1 VEERPLVDQIRRVAA
16 PGHVAVD
23 RRVQAAEHVDGG
35 FAEPQPVARL
45 DHHVAG
51 QVLDGRRGVDVD
63 DQARA
68 RVRREQRGQAGH
80 VEMVGVL
87 VGDEHGVEVAHA
99 GEVGHRAGVDEQAGA
114 GLHEEAG
121 VAEMG
126 QLHSVA
132 AYSRIRNITSVQ
144 QELSGKGRR

>member
-1 VEERPLVDQIRRVAA
+1 MI
-16 PGHVAVD
+16 G
-23 RRVQAAEHVDGG
+23 QA
-35 FAEPQPVARL
+35 
-45 DHHVAG
+45 
-51 QVLDGRRGVDVD
+51 LDGRRGVDVD

-68 RVRREQRGQAGH
+68 RVRREQRGQPGH
-80 VEMVGVL
+80 VEVVGVL

-99 GEVGHRAGVDEQAGA
+99 GEVGHRAGIDEQAGA

-132 AYSRIRNITSVQ
+132 AYSRIENVASVQ